1 MLVAY
6 VLGQP
11 PRIEDLFS
19 MTPVTVSRIG
29 EPSQDDKNGN
39 GEAMPADA
47 GCVSTPAFKS
57 VTDAMAYLRQH
68 DVQFVLAQFVDIHGV
83 AKTKSVPVS
92 HFQDILDE
100 GAGFAGFALWGFGMQ
115 PHHPDYMARGEL
127 STLSRVPW
135 QPGYARIVCTGYVNN
150 QPYPYDTRWILNQ
163 QMKRLAERGWTLNTG
178 LEPEFMLMSRNPDG
192 TVCSADE
199 TDTLDKPC
207 YDYKGLSRSRVFL
220 EKLVGS
226 LQQAG
231 IDVYQIDHEDSNGQF
246 EVNFRYSDAVTTADR
261 MVFIRMAAGEIAREL
276 KTICTFMPKP
286 MSNRTG
292 SGMHMH
298 LSIAPLEGCGN
309 LFTDDSDSHKLGL
322 SKLAYQFLGGLLKH
336 AGALAALCAPT
347 VNSYK
352 RLVVGRSLSG
362 ATWAPAYISYG
373 DNNRTSMVRVP
384 YGRLELRLSDSS
396 CNPYLATAAVIAAG
410 LDGIDNDINPGPPHN
425 FNHYTTSEEELARLG
440 IGVLPQ
446 TLHEALAALEQDGLF
461 ARALGSD
468 FLREFI
474 TIKRMEWVEYQRHV
488 SDWEVD
494 RYLQYF

>member
-1 MLVAY
+1 MSTSIVP
-6 VLGQP
+6 G
-11 PRIEDLFS
+11 
-19 MTPVTVSRIG
+19 IG
-29 EPSQDDKNGN
+29 ESVRLGRDGN
-39 GEAMPADA
+39 GEALNAA
-47 GCVSTPAFKS
+47 SASSETPVFKT
-57 VTDAMAYLRQH
+57 VTDAMGFLRKN
-68 DVQFVLAQFVDIHGV
+68 DVRFVLAQFVDIHGV

-92 HFQDILDE
+92 HFQDILEE

-127 STLSRVPW
+127 NTLSLVPW

-150 QPYPYDTRWILNQ
+150 KPYPYDTRWILGQ
-163 QMKRLAERGWTLNTG
+163 QVNRLAGRGWSLNTG
-178 LEPEFMLMSRNPDG
+178 LEPEFMLLSRKPDG

-220 EKLVGS
+220 ERLVGS

-246 EVNFRYSDAVTTADR
+246 EVNFRHGDALTTADR

-276 KTICTFMPKP
+276 KTICSFMPKP
-286 MSNRTG
+286 TSNRTG

-298 LSIAPLEGCGN
+298 LSIAHSDGMGN
-309 LFTDDSDSHKLGL
+309 LFCDQKDQNKLGL
-322 SKLAYQFLGGLLKH
+322 SQLAYWFLGGLLKH
-336 AGALAALCAPT
+336 GPALAALCAPT

-384 YGRLELRLSDSS
+384 FGRLELRLTDSS

-410 LDGIDNDINPGPPHN
+410 LDGIDREIDPGPPHN
-425 FNHYTTSEEELARLG
+425 FNHYTVSADELARMG
-440 IGVLPQ
+440 ISVLPQ
-446 TLHEALAALEQDGLF
+446 TLHESIEALERDTLF
-461 ARALGSD
+461 AETLGEE
-468 FLREFI
+468 FIKEFI